1 MHTLPPDP
9 WFAALCSIAGP
20 IAAAHPDWTPDL
32 VAREADAIAQ
42 ACSDRCEARWEA
54 ARADASYAPVVY
66 VSSAVGQRSETLE
79 KWLREQLAAMGFGS
93 APGAA

>member
-42 ACSDRCEARWEA
+42 ACSDRCEARASA
-54 ARADASYAPVVY
+54 ACVDAGPAAAGASGP
-66 VSSAVGQRSETLE
+66 SGQRSETSE
-79 KWLREQLAAMGFGS
+79 TWMREACR
-93 APGAA
+93 